1 MASETA
7 STMDEATVASV
18 VTTAA
23 DKRGNHRI
31 VAQLK
36 RVEQECRFLEEE
48 LEEFQRTEN
57 VSTLCEELLRNI
69 DMIPDPLLPLTN
81 GPINPLWD
89 QWFEGPQD
97 SQRCRCQIL

>member
-7 STMDEATVASV
+7 SSVDEATVVSSV

-23 DKRGNHRI
+23 DKRGKHRI
-31 VAQLK
+31 GAQLK

-69 DMIPDPLLPLTN
+69 EMIPDPLLPLHQFIFIQN
-81 GPINPLWD
+81 KWPCKPIM
-89 QWFEGPQD
+89 G
-97 SQRCRCQIL
+97 SVV